1 MPASHRLCAVSAR
14 DPTPVLLLGQ
24 LLGQEE
30 LNLPVGDLPPSTPQA
45 VAGRPGDFAERP
57 VEWSEQDVVY
67 LHWRLL
73 QELTRLAEPET
84 PLEEKLDTLAWAL
97 RESEH
102 DAEPFSFA
110 QCLRVVGTSP
120 LSPTPYVGLVD
131 VDDIRAWLRWH
142 SRRWIA
148 ATLERYPQWVCDLV
162 RAQPDLVCRE
172 LRRNPQWIN
181 EQIRAREQSPQEEL
195 FDLESP

>member
-1 MPASHRLCAVSAR
+1 MSVHHRACASSAR
-14 DPTPVLLLGQ
+14 DPTSVPVPGA

-30 LNLPVGDLPPSTPQA
+30 LKLTFEDLPPSAQQA
-45 VAGRPGDFAERP
+45 VAEMLGDLGGRT

-73 QELTRLAEPET
+73 QELPRLADPGT

-97 RESEH
+97 AESEH
-102 DAEPFSFA
+102 DGEPFSFA

-120 LSPTPYVGLVD
+120 LSPAPYVGLVD
-131 VDDIRAWLRWH
+131 VDDIRAWLGWH

-148 ATLERYPQWVCDLV
+148 ATLERYPQWVRDLV
-162 RAQPDLVCRE
+162 RAQPDMVCRE
-172 LRRNPQWIN
+172 LQRNPQWIN
-181 EQIRAREQSPQEEL
+181 DQIRAREQGPQGDL
-195 FDLESP
+195 FGSDCP

>member
-1 MPASHRLCAVSAR
+1 V
-14 DPTPVLLLGQ
+14 PVLGQ
-24 LLGQEE
+24 LPGQEE
-30 LNLPVGDLPPSTPQA
+30 LNLTFEDLPPSTQQA
-45 VAGRPGDFAERP
+45 VAEMLGDFTERP

-73 QELTRLAEPET
+73 LELPRLADPET

-97 RESEH
+97 AESEH

-120 LSPTPYVGLVD
+120 LSPAPYVGLVD
-131 VDDIRAWLRWH
+131 VDDMRAWLRWH

-148 ATLERYPQWVCDLV
+148 ATLERYPQWVRDLV
-162 RAQPDLVCRE
+162 RAQPDVVCSE
-172 LRRNPQWIN
+172 LQRNPQWIN
-181 EQIRAREQSPQEEL
+181 EQIRAREQGLQRDL
-195 FDLESP
+195 FDAQSRGEEQ

>member
-1 MPASHRLCAVSAR
+1 MFVHHRAYVSSAR
-14 DPTPVLLLGQ
+14 GPTPVPVPGQ
-24 LLGQEE
+24 RLGQEDPQLTFE
-30 LNLPVGDLPPSTPQA
+30 GLPPSAQQA
-45 VAGRPGDFAERP
+45 VAETLGDFGERS

-73 QELTRLAEPET
+73 QELPRLADPET

-97 RESEH
+97 TESEH

-120 LSPTPYVGLVD
+120 LSPAPYVGLVD

-148 ATLERYPQWVCDLV
+148 ATLERYPQWVRDLV
-162 RAQPDLVCRE
+162 QAQPDMVCRE
-172 LRRNPQWIN
+172 LQRNPQWIN
-181 EQIRAREQSPQEEL
+181 EQIRACEQSPQGDL
-195 FDLESP
+195 FDAQSA